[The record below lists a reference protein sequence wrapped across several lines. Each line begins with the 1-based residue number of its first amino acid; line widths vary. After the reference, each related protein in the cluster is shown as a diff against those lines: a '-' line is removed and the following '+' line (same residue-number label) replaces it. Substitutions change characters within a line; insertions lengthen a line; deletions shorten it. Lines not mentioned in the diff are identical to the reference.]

1 MSEPSVP
8 SSSAAAGSAPAAAQ
22 PVRADRP
29 GGAAG
34 PDTAQRGFVLLVT
47 AGLLWGTSGIAGH
60 GLQAAG
66 VTVLAVACYRLL
78 FAGVAISGY
87 LALSGR
93 LLRLPRNRRV
103 AVRLLVNGLLHAAFQ
118 CFYFAS
124 LTLVPVGLATLVKIG
139 SVPVFVAAGIC
150 LLARRAPTPRLA
162 VSVLLAVTGMAL
174 LVGFPATDASPAD
187 LALGMACA
195 LAAGLTFSAMTLINR
210 TPVVGL
216 DPLVN
221 AGAGLL
227 IGGVLLLPAGLY
239 AGMAVPL
246 EPAPLAL
253 LAYLGLV
260 PTVLAYLAY
269 FGGVSRASDAGA
281 AVGTITEPLTAALLS
296 MALLGEEMTAIGAAG
311 AAVLTAAMGTDYAAG
326 VLNRR
331 RRRRRS
337 GTG

>member
-1 MSEPSVP
+1 MSEPPVT
-8 SSSAAAGSAPAAAQ
+8 SSSAPPHRS
-22 PVRADRP
+22 DRL
-29 GGAAG
+29 GAAAG
-34 PDTAQRGFVLLVT
+34 PDTAQRGFVLLVA

-66 VTVLAVACYRLL
+66 VTVVAVACYRLL
-78 FAGVAISGY
+78 FAGVVVSGY

-93 LLRLPRNRRV
+93 LLRLPRTRRV
-103 AVRLLVNGLLHAAFQ
+103 VIRLLVNGLLHAAFQ

-124 LTLVPVGLATLVKIG
+124 LALVPVGLATLVKIG

-150 LLARRAPTPRLA
+150 LLARRAPTARLA

-174 LVGFPATDASPAD
+174 LVGFPATDASPVE
-187 LALGMACA
+187 LALGMSCA
-195 LAAGLTFSAMTLINR
+195 LAAGLTFSVMTLVNR
-210 TPVVGL
+210 SAVVGL

-221 AGAGLL
+221 AGLGLL
-227 IGGVLLLPAGLY
+227 IGGVLLMPAGLV

-246 EPAPLAL
+246 APAPLAL
-253 LAYLGLV
+253 LVYLGLV

-281 AVGTITEPLTAALLS
+281 AVGTIAEPLTAALLS

-311 AAVLTAAMGTDYAAG
+311 AVLLAAAMGTDYAAG

-331 RRRRRS
+331 RLRRART